1 MDLIA
6 IRYVVFVVVALI
18 LIWAVLE
25 MRWRFL
31 RKSKQARMRRLG
43 SWVEFNATSI
53 NAVHDEPLPP
63 TDEGHNILEDE
74 AGQDIHQRARQNG
87 HYSGTKKTL

>member
-1 MDLIA
+1 MDLIV

-31 RKSKQARMRRLG
+31 RKSKRARARRLG
-43 SWVEFNATSI
+43 SWVEFDTTS
-53 NAVHDEPLPP
+53 NNTVHDEPLPP
-63 TDEGHNILEDE
+63 IDEDHNILEDKI
-74 AGQDIHQRARQNG
+74 DLDVHQRARQNG